1 MVEAKCQKCGGS
13 ATGSTFTEASAKINH
28 AVGLSRGIKCGDNYG
43 MVKEINADIVKNKL
57 TPTVHSTIPKEIE
70 PTPEPTPPPKK
81 TKTSN
86 LSKSTSTKFK

>member
-43 MVKEINADIVKNKL
+43 MVQEINVQIVKNKL
-57 TPTVHSTIPKEIE
+57 TPTIPSTVPKEIE
-70 PTPEPTPPPKK
+70 PTPEPTPKK